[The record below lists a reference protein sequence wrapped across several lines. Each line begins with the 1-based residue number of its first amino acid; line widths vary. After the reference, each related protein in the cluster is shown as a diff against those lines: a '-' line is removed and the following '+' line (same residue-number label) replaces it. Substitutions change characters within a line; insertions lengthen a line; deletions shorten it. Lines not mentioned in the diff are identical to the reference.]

1 MRAQPKSPSRSSA
14 RTPSSAKTA
23 VQDFWDILVRLDA
36 QVGSGVRKPGKAGGK
51 QAGAGPMHAVEL
63 GPDEP
68 LRMMEFASS
77 GLGQLIMMLH
87 SEIFQKMP
95 DLSDRLLR
103 LISSIAV
110 NVHKRDLGV
119 PVLNSAV
126 AKATSRAIIRPGK
139 LTKREK
145 DLVLWRAAVTRFY
158 SPEMADMALQ
168 PPLPIV
174 ETEGGDYTADLA
186 EVSGAL
192 VDFLK
197 KLDPVCEP
205 SQLQE
210 QLAGLAV
217 GMCLQTRFLS
227 HFGHPYPHHVPS

>member
-1 MRAQPKSPSRSSA
+1 MLCVPSRSRRARSSA

-139 LTKREK
+139 LTKTREG
-145 DLVLWRAAVTRFY
+145 LGPVESGGHAV
-158 SPEMADMALQ
+158 LQ
-168 PPLPIV
+168 PGD
-174 ETEGGDYTADLA
+174 GGHGPATAAADCRDGGRRL
-186 EVSGAL
+186 
-192 VDFLK
+192 
-197 KLDPVCEP
+197 
-205 SQLQE
+205 
-210 QLAGLAV
+210 
-217 GMCLQTRFLS
+217 
-227 HFGHPYPHHVPS
+227 